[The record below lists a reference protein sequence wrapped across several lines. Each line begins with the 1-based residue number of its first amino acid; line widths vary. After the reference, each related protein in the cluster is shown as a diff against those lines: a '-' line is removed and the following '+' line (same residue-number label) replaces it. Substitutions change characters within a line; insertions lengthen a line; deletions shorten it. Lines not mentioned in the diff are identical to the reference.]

1 MIYFNCGVHNA
12 NRTAFFN
19 CTNEEG
25 KQIGT
30 FLIDFNTDEK
40 FVYATKSDES
50 KIFDISPCGT
60 KVLTIDRT
68 YEKRKRK
75 TKIFNLKTKELLF
88 ETNVFFGYEAWF
100 TSVPNL
106 LVVRAGIKGKSND
119 KLFLFDTQK
128 NEIVHFTQGNACL
141 TYCSK
146 NFYDD
151 VFVYPNSRKK
161 DEVILLDLN
170 TLEEKTIHL
179 GAKKL
184 IHRVEAL
191 GNDEFFAI
199 DGEFFG
205 IKFNTKG
212 EILWKTKKLDWEK
225 FYYAPNFFILDN
237 QIIFND
243 SLGNRIDISTG
254 ELIHTNVQ
262 SWGKSTTFFDN
273 WVIYNTGEM
282 YEINTD
288 KTDKLN
294 IQKYLE
300 K

>member
-1 MIYFNCGVHNA
+1 MIYFDCGVHHA

-40 FVYATKSDES
+40 FVYATKPDES
-50 KIFDISPCGT
+50 EIFDISPCGT

-88 ETNVFFGYEAWF
+88 ETNAFFGYEAWF
-100 TSVPNL
+100 TSVPHL
-106 LVVRAGIKGKSND
+106 LVVRADVKGKSSD
-119 KLFLFDTQK
+119 KLFVFDTQK
-128 NEIVHFTQGNACL
+128 NEIVHFMQGNACL
-141 TYCSK
+141 PYCSK
-146 NFYDD
+146 AIYNDI
-151 VFVYPNSRKK
+151 FVYPNSRKK

-179 GAKKL
+179 GSKKL

-191 GNDEFFAI
+191 NNDEFFAI
-199 DGEFFG
+199 DGDYFG

-212 EILWKTKKLDWEK
+212 EILWKTQKIDWKEL
-225 FYYAPNFFILDN
+225 YYAPDFFIYN
-237 QIIFND
+237 HQIVFND
-243 SLGNRIDISTG
+243 AIGERIDIKTG
-254 ELIHTNVQ
+254 EFIHKITVRG
-262 SWGKSTTFFDN
+262 GKATPFFEN

-282 YEINTD
+282 FHLDTD
-288 KTDKLN
+288 AMKNLD
-294 IQKYLE
+294 IEKYL
-300 K
+300 KM